1 MSKYAD
7 DGLWMKAALR
17 GLSGAGAK
25 AVCEAEASDIARGA
39 TMTADAFVAMVEA
52 RRAEEQRKQKE
63 EHDSALAAIVAK
75 CQPGCVWSFRGCEV
89 TVSHIDNEAHG
100 MYARAVFAPNEHGY
114 TGCALYDIEESAA
127 FVRHTSEAKPD
138 PRFLQGSVWVGRA
151 SGTEYAVSA
160 FDGEHVTFV
169 DGIRMS
175 KVDVIEHLTFKPAAE
190 KSS

>member
-17 GLSGAGAK
+17 GLSGAGAVRWESHNIAK
-25 AVCEAEASDIARGA
+25 AAM
-39 TMTADAFVAMVEA
+39 TTADAFVAMVEV

-75 CQPGCVWSFRGCEV
+75 CQPGCVWSFRGREV
-89 TVSHIDNEAHG
+89 TVSYIEDESLGWEA
-100 MYARAVFAPNEHGY
+100 RVVFAPNEHWYAGY
-114 TGCALYDIEESAA
+114 ALYGIKENAT
-127 FVRHTSEAKPD
+127 FLHHPSEAKPD
-138 PRFLQGSVWVGRA
+138 HRFLQGSVWVGRA

-169 DGIRMS
+169 DGIRMN
-175 KVDVIEHLTFKPAAE
+175 KADVIEHLTFKQTE
-190 KSS
+190 ERSS